1 MLAFACHLISCLMN
15 LGNPSGVQRKIC
27 NMDRR
32 EWKARDEATC
42 GAIRPK
48 KSNGALAVIGIAWLT
63 AGIAFAPTPASAGGS
78 GWAPAWEFYGGR
90 FVVSAP
96 PGGHEYQSFNSS
108 CVWLRRVVPT
118 PLGPRWQLF
127 PVCV

>member
-1 MLAFACHLISCLMN
+1 
-15 LGNPSGVQRKIC
+15 
-27 NMDRR
+27 MDRR
-32 EWKARDEATC
+32 AGKTSDQATC
-42 GAIRPK
+42 GAGRPK
-48 KSNGALAVIGIAWLT
+48 KYIGAPALIGIAWFT
-63 AGIAFAPTPASAGGS
+63 AGIAFAPAPASAGGY

-96 PGGHEYQSFNSS
+96 RGGHEYQSFNSS

-127 PVCV
+127 PICV